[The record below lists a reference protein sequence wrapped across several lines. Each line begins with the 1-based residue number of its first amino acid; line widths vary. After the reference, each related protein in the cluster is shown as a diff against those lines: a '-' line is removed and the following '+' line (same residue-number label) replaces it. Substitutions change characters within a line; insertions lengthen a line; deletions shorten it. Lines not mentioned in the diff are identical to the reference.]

1 MTMARKRKPI
11 QFGQQAVMPVR
22 RSDLAIDIG
31 ATEIFVAVPPN
42 EIQPRRSRSSVRKLA
57 RLILEFCNLQFEPSC
72 VEFYKVERSIYT
84 ASSEQVRRWIFRGG
98 LLQWQSYKPW
108 LGPINDALDDAL
120 IRYRE

>member
-1 MTMARKRKPI
+1 
-11 QFGQQAVMPVR
+11 MPVR
-22 RSDLAIDIG
+22 RSNVAVDIG

-57 RLILEFCNLQFEPSC
+57 RLILELCNVQFKPPC

-84 ASSEQVRRWIFRGG
+84 ASLEQVRHPIFRAGP
-98 LLQWQSYKPW
+98 LQWQNYKPW
-108 LGPINDALDDAL
+108 LGPINDALGDAP